1 MGTTGVRRARANRAD
16 SHPPAP
22 PAWGGRLFL
31 APGVIL
37 YLGPGAVADEHAHHA
52 VQLVWASEGEVTLRC
67 PSRTTRVRAA
77 LVPASLPHSFEAQGQ
92 PLALLLVERH
102 GPRGA
107 ALDRRAREDLGR
119 DLHESLSG
127 VRFPSLDLGPGEA
140 MAWCESVFTALGVAS
155 TGVEALSRTTRRAI
169 TYIEGALDTV
179 PSLADAAARASVSPT
194 RLTHCFSAEVGI
206 PFRRFVLWAR
216 LKRAVEETRRGAS
229 LTEAA
234 VEAGFSDAAHLSRTF
249 RAMFGLSP
257 SMVLPL
263 MEFFGGPWG
272 TPDAPSR

>member
-1 MGTTGVRRARANRAD
+1 VGFP
-16 SHPPAP
+16 S
-22 PAWGGRLFL
+22 FE
-31 APGVIL
+31 
-37 YLGPGAVADEHAHHA
+37 LGPE
-52 VQLVWASEGEVTLRC
+52 
-67 PSRTTRVRAA
+67 
-77 LVPASLPHSFEAQGQ
+77 
-92 PLALLLVERH
+92 
-102 GPRGA
+102 
-107 ALDRRAREDLGR
+107 
-119 DLHESLSG
+119 
-127 VRFPSLDLGPGEA
+127 EA
-140 MAWCESVFTALGVAS
+140 MAWCEGVFTALGATS
-155 TGVEALSRTTRRAI
+155 TGLEAPSRTTRRAI
-169 TYIEGALDTV
+169 AYVEGALDTV

-194 RLTHCFSAEVGI
+194 RLTHRFSEEVGI

-272 TPDAPSR
+272 SPGAPSR